1 MNRNQHSDP
10 FPGPIP
16 VGVMR
21 VSADIPM
28 EMWEEM
34 RRASRRRGVEVGD
47 LIVAAQCTL
56 QCTSLP

>member
-1 MNRNQHSDP
+1 MNRNRHSAP

-16 VGVMR
+16 AEMMR

-34 RRASRRRGVEVGD
+34 KRASRRRGVEVGD
-47 LIVAAQCTL
+47 LIFAALSFAATA
-56 QCTSLP
+56 

>member
-1 MNRNQHSDP
+1 MNCNHLSTP

-16 VGVMR
+16 VGMMR

-34 RRASRRRGVEVGD
+34 KRASRRRRVDVGD
-47 LIVAAQCTL
+47 LIFAALSFAATA
-56 QCTSLP
+56 

>member
-1 MNRNQHSDP
+1 MNRHRHSAP

-16 VGVMR
+16 AGMMR

-34 RRASRRRGVEVGD
+34 KRASRRRGVEVGE
-47 LIVAAQCTL
+47 LIFAALSFAATA
-56 QCTSLP
+56 